1 MFKGGFIQNLP
12 KIYGLYTGGFAVFII
27 LMAIAEMA
35 GVSAKNIGVM
45 FVVFTVGI
53 YAFIGYLSRT
63 VQVDAY
69 WAKTKNHM
77 IVTLVIWAFFSLVI
91 FMFGTELN
99 TMSFLGYPL
108 AYYMTAQ
115 GSLLAFVIMLFW
127 TANKQEKI
135 DEEHGFS
142 EREED

>member
-1 MFKGGFIQNLP
+1 MRAFFAFNSTHNQYASEQYQYFLRKKL
-12 KIYGLYTGGFAVFII
+12 KLKLKKTGGN
-27 LMAIAEMA
+27 M
-35 GVSAKNIGVM
+35 SNK
-45 FVVFTVGI
+45 
-53 YAFIGYLSRT
+53 
-63 VQVDAY
+63 DAY
-69 WAKTKNHM
+69 WNKTKNHM

-91 FMFGTELN
+91 FMFGSELN

-115 GSLLAFVIMLFW
+115 GSLLAFVVMLFW